1 MNLEYPKLVGP
12 CLFSTKSLFLSQKT
26 PNFHLSQCNVHETCN
41 CQIQLLAE
49 SSNLWH
55 TLTGST
61 SVLTRSERGMREN
74 IAHLFSTNSH
84 VCFCLFLFHLL
95 VAHTKKKKRKHKTS
109 TTSEAAPKPV
119 TISSLHPALPML
131 ACPFA
136 AIIPQL
142 EYKVTDEHPSLWIY
156 PQELRNVAPLKAH
169 LSTSCW
175 FWLLERSTLPDPLR
189 SLMDYRAEISYSLH
203 VKESHIEQHPAA
215 KDCYFTWQ
223 FHNYSI
229 CYLTNMYI

>member
-1 MNLEYPKLVGP
+1 ML
-12 CLFSTKSLFLSQKT
+12 
-26 PNFHLSQCNVHETCN
+26 
-41 CQIQLLAE
+41 
-49 SSNLWH
+49 
-55 TLTGST
+55 
-61 SVLTRSERGMREN
+61 
-74 IAHLFSTNSH
+74 
-84 VCFCLFLFHLL
+84 LL
-95 VAHTKKKKRKHKTS
+95 VFISSVGCTHTKKKTKHKTS

-136 AIIPQL
+136 AIIPQF